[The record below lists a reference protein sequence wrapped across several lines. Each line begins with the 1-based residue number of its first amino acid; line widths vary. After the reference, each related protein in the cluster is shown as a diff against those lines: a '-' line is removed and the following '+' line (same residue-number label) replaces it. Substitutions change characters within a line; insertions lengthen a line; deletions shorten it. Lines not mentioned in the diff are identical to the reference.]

1 VSLTMGQIRSD
12 LLALQATLGSNTPS
26 LWQHHIL
33 HEPPNSPGRQRYQKK
48 VLPARRRSQIALILA
63 ERRGC
68 DEGQAVQLLGTFIER
83 GLPGLIDLRCI
94 ASSQSIQ
101 QTLVQRRIQRA
112 INHHLGALRVQARQE
127 IGRLIGHLY
136 AAVGAIGSSFSILP
150 LLTSHPSSPYRVRR
164 SRRVWYGTAASIK
177 RVQQR
182 RARVRRRSLIRFAW
196 QHGQQPQQ
204 APRDQH
210 GDRLVTE
217 FAARVELSE
226 EDARQRLRNLITY
239 GGIGLLAEKD
249 WKDAIDVRARECL
262 HFFKLARVEGTVD
275 WIVMRRQ
282 VNDYLSTFGLPSLS
296 PQLVRAIYNYQPL
309 PNFWHSG
316 E

>member
-1 VSLTMGQIRSD
+1 
-12 LLALQATLGSNTPS
+12 
-26 LWQHHIL
+26 
-33 HEPPNSPGRQRYQKK
+33 
-48 VLPARRRSQIALILA
+48 
-63 ERRGC
+63 
-68 DEGQAVQLLGTFIER
+68 
-83 GLPGLIDLRCI
+83 
-94 ASSQSIQ
+94 
-101 QTLVQRRIQRA
+101 
-112 INHHLGALRVQARQE
+112 
-127 IGRLIGHLY
+127 
-136 AAVGAIGSSFSILP
+136 
-150 LLTSHPSSPYRVRR
+150 RVRR

-217 FAARVELSE
+217 FAARGELSE

-316 E
+316 EGELVARVRRRATLDVAKVPRLHRVWQVISVRLRLPVVDDSRRLLSESCFVLLVVDEAAQLPVGLWVSADEPSAKELGLALYQSIWHPGALDWPLHGSPENIFIPKSLYAQELTDIERSTEFLMARID